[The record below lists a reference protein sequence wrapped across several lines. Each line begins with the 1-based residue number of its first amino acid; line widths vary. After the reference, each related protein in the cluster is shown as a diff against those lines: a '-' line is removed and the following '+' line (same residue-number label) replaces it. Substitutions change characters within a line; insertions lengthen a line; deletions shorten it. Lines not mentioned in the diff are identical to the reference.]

1 MAVLELISVLAILQ
15 FFFFGALVG
24 RARARFGV
32 QAPATTGHEVFE
44 RYFRV
49 QMNTLEL
56 LAMFLPALWVASSFV
71 AVPWTGSLGVIY
83 LIGRFL
89 YLRGYV
95 AAAAKRGPGFALSM
109 LPILILLLIG
119 LVGSIVRIVRV
130 GWL

>member
-1 MAVLELISVLAILQ
+1 MAVTVLVSVLAMLQ
-15 FFFFGALVG
+15 YLLFGMLVS

-32 QAPATTGHEVFE
+32 QAPAISGHEVFE

-56 LAMFLPALWVASSFV
+56 LVVFVPALWMASAFV
-71 AVPWTGSLGVIY
+71 APLWIALLGVVY

-95 AAAAKRGPGFALSM
+95 AAPSKRGPGFGLSF
-109 LPILILLLIG
+109 LPILTLLLIS
-119 LVGSIVRIVRV
+119 LVGAVAALIR
-130 GWL
+130 G